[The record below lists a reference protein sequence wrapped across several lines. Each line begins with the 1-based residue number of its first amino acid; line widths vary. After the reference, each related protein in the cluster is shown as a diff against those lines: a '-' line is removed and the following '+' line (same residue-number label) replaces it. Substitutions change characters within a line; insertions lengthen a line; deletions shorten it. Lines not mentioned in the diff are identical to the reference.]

1 LDGERKEGVRWGLGG
16 IVGWGEDGEMRLVWR
31 SLRLVV
37 ALAAALVAYP
47 LFLLRAVVQGTA
59 RQGGWKREW
68 LKWGSARALRILHVK
83 VESRGPIPPG
93 GLLVSN
99 HQGYLDILCLNV
111 LCPSTFVAKA
121 EIRSW
126 PLFGLFCEWS
136 GTIFLDRKH
145 RTGLRGPL
153 ERVVELL
160 RRRERVVIFPEGTDS
175 DGTTVLPFH
184 SSFFEAAI
192 QAQCPVVPLA
202 IRYATP
208 GLGGKQETVG
218 WEDRRFLFH
227 VVRLL
232 GMGEVRARVT
242 LGRPLAAG
250 RDRKRLS
257 QGMRERILTMVS
269 QN

>member
-1 LDGERKEGVRWGLGG
+1 
-16 IVGWGEDGEMRLVWR
+16 MVWR

-37 ALAAALVAYP
+37 ALAAALVAHP
-47 LFLLRAVVQGTA
+47 LFLLRAVIQGTA

-83 VESRGPIPPG
+83 VEGRGPIPPG

-153 ERVVELL
+153 EQVAELL
-160 RRRERVVIFPEGTDS
+160 RREERVVIFPEGTDS

-202 IRYATP
+202 IRYSAP
-208 GLGGKQETVG
+208 GVSQHEEVIYWK
-218 WEDRRFLFH
+218 DRRFIFH
-227 VVRLL
+227 VIRLL
-232 GMGEVRARVT
+232 GVKEVRARVT
-242 LGRPLAAG
+242 FEGPMAAG

-257 QGMRERILTMVS
+257 QKMRERILAMVS
-269 QN
+269 QNQQVAISASAGALSRGDCLTI